1 MVSKFT
7 QKDLEQLEN
16 EQELAAYRAYQR
28 N

>member
-7 QKDLEQLEN
+7 QKELEQLEN
-16 EQELAAYRAYQR
+16 EQELAAYQAYQR